1 MKSRIVYGPILSRRL
16 GRSLGIDVIKNT
28 GSKKNCNYDCIYC
41 QLGHVELKLGSPED
55 VKEAVTPK
63 EVSESFEK
71 FYKDVEGLD
80 YITFSGTCEPSL
92 NLSLGEMI
100 QSIREISGVPVCVI
114 TNSSLMGREDVR
126 KNLSQADLVVATLV
140 SGIEK
145 TWRKIHRPAPGINFQ
160 EIIEGLRELAK
171 AGDEKKLAFEVMFLE
186 SETGE
191 PLNSTDEEVESLIKT
206 IRYICPDE
214 IEVLTISRPPAE
226 KWVKPVSEERL
237 REIADRFISEFGAE
251 KVRLVLKGKKKKAKV
266 LHRDLEEEVYA
277 LLLRRPC
284 TFEQT
289 WQGLSIDPESLRPVL
304 EKLLAEGKI
313 EEIGSKNREYYRA
326 K

>member
-41 QLGHVELKLGSPED
+41 QLGHVELKLESPED
-55 VKEAVTPK
+55 VKEAVTPE
-63 EVSESFEK
+63 EVSESFDK

-100 QSIREISGVPVCVI
+100 RKVREISGIPVCVI
-114 TNSSLMGREDVR
+114 TNSSLVGRKDVR
-126 KNLSQADLVVATLV
+126 KNLAQADLVVATLV
-140 SGIEK
+140 SGYEN
-145 TWRKIHRPAPGINFQ
+145 TWRRIHRPAPGIEFQ

-171 AGDEKKLAFEVMFLE
+171 ADDGKKIALEVMFLDH
-186 SETGE
+186 ETGE
-191 PLNSTDEEVESLIKT
+191 PLNSTDEEVENLIKT

-214 IEVLTISRPPAE
+214 IEVLTVSRPPAE

-237 REIADRFISEFGAE
+237 REIADRFISEFGTE

-289 WQGLSIDPESLRPVL
+289 WQGLSTDPESLRPVL
-304 EKLLAEGKI
+304 EKLLSEGKI

>member
-92 NLSLGEMI
+92 NLSMGEMI

-171 AGDEKKLAFEVMFLE
+171 AGDGKKLALEVIFLE

-191 PLNSTDEEVESLIKT
+191 PLNSTDEEVDCLIKT

-226 KWVKPVSEERL
+226 KWVNPVSEERL
-237 REIADRFISEFGAE
+237 RKIADRFISEFGAE

-289 WQGLSIDPESLRPVL
+289 WQGLNTDPESLRPAL
-304 EKLLAEGKI
+304 EKLLDEGKI

>member
-171 AGDEKKLAFEVMFLE
+171 AGDGKKLALEVMFLE

-191 PLNSTDEEVESLIKT
+191 PLNSTDEEVDCLIKT

-226 KWVKPVSEERL
+226 KWVNPVSEERL

-289 WQGLSIDPESLRPVL
+289 WQGLNTDPESLRPAL
-304 EKLLAEGKI
+304 EKLLDEGKI

>member
-171 AGDEKKLAFEVMFLE
+171 AGDGKKLALEVMFLE

-191 PLNSTDEEVESLIKT
+191 PLNSTDEEVDCLIKT

-226 KWVKPVSEERL
+226 KWVNPVSEERL

-313 EEIGSKNREYYRA
+313 EEIGSKNSVYYRA

>member
-28 GSKKNCNYDCIYC
+28 VSKKNCNYDCIYC

-145 TWRKIHRPAPGINFQ
+145 TWRKIHRPAPCINFQ

-171 AGDEKKLAFEVMFLE
+171 AGDGKKLALEVIFLE

-191 PLNSTDEEVESLIKT
+191 PLNSTDEEVDCLIKT

-226 KWVKPVSEERL
+226 KWVNPVSEERL
-237 REIADRFISEFGAE
+237 RKIADRFISEFGAE

-289 WQGLSIDPESLRPVL
+289 WQGLNTDPESLRPAL
-304 EKLLAEGKI
+304 EKLLDEGKI

>member
-41 QLGHVELKLGSPED
+41 QLGHVELKLRSPED
-55 VKEAVTPK
+55 VKETVTP
-63 EVSESFEK
+63 EEISESFQK

-80 YITFSGTCEPSL
+80 YVTFSGTCEPSL
-92 NLSLGEMI
+92 NLFLGKMI
-100 QSIREISGVPVCVI
+100 QYVRKISRVPVCVI

-126 KNLSQADLVVATLV
+126 KNLVQADLIVATLV
-140 SGIEK
+140 SGNEN
-145 TWRKIHRPAPGINFQ
+145 TWKRIHRPAPGIALY

-171 AGDEKKLAFEVMFLE
+171 AGAGKKLALEVMFLE
-186 SETGE
+186 NETGE

-237 REIADRFISEFGAE
+237 REIADRFVSEFGAE
-251 KVRLVLKGKKKKAKV
+251 KVRLVLKDKKKKAKV
-266 LHRDLEEEVYA
+266 LHRGLDEEVYA

-289 WQGLSIDPESLRPVL
+289 WQGLSTDSESLLPVL
-304 EKLLAEGKI
+304 EKLLGEGKI
-313 EEIGSKNREYYRA
+313 EKIGSETGEYYRA